1 MLQIVRASDAVLEAH
16 VLRGNREIT
25 DERPASAFNWTRSSG
40 DAIADATWNNA
51 HRSMKQITLTTAEIN
66 GNMQFSCAYTETE
79 GSYGTVQV
87 NDSLMASHTPATAD
101 ANDVFTI
108 ENGMLKVTTST
119 TNGTDYALNA
129 GTLSVNNGFTGT
141 LTSTATFNNDVQT
154 REIDFIYDH
163 NGMRTAKIV
172 SENGRVEMT
181 EYTLHGK
188 LITHLTKRTVDE
200 NGAES
205 TEELHFFYDA
215 QSRPA
220 FVEYDGAMYRYIHN
234 LQSDIVAIVDTVGNP
249 VVEYKY
255 DAWGKSISITG
266 SLKTSLGQ
274 LNPFRYRGY
283 VWNEE
288 TELYYLKNRYY
299 CVAYDR
305 FLNMDTYLDAY
316 SIGGHNLFAYCKNVP
331 ILFFDPSGKLCEISA
346 GPVGNPKYTVT
357 EALLRA
363 GIPVT
368 KVYKETKELAYGPL
382 ETTTIVRFI
391 PTGSREFESVSS
403 RQRQKEP
410 SGLSLA
416 INILPYEKIAEM
428 TANPVL
434 IALAPH
440 ISMAIC
446 VGSVL
451 SFGIDRSETYMNN
464 QLVDV
469 IDEAKKS
476 GTGIVHVQKT
486 IADLS
491 TGNMVSKESWEN
503 WSDWDLYN

>member
-1 MLQIVRASDAVLEAH
+1 M
-16 VLRGNREIT
+16 
-25 DERPASAFNWTRSSG
+25 
-40 DAIADATWNNA
+40 
-51 HRSMKQITLTTAEIN
+51 
-66 GNMQFSCAYTETE
+66 
-79 GSYGTVQV
+79 
-87 NDSLMASHTPATAD
+87 
-101 ANDVFTI
+101 
-108 ENGMLKVTTST
+108 
-119 TNGTDYALNA
+119 
-129 GTLSVNNGFTGT
+129 NNGFTGT
-141 LTSTATFNNDVQT
+141 LTSTATFSDEAQT
-154 REIDFIYDH
+154 REIDFIYNH

-172 SENGRVEMT
+172 SENGRVEIT

-200 NGAES
+200 NGEES

-234 LQSDIVAIVDTVGNP
+234 LQSDIVAIVDTAGNL

-255 DAWGKSISITG
+255 DAWGKPISITG
-266 SLKTSLGQ
+266 SLKTSLDE

-283 VWNEE
+283 MYDKESW
-288 TELYYLKNRYY
+288 LHYLIRRYY
-299 CVAYDR
+299 NAIHNR
-305 FLNMDTYLDAY
+305 FLNMDTYMDTYNILGY
-316 SIGGHNLFAYCKNVP
+316 NLFAYCKNVP
-331 ILFFDPSGKLCEISA
+331 ILFFDPSGELCEISA

-391 PTGSREFESVSS
+391 PTGSREFESISS
-403 RQRQKEP
+403 RQRQEGP

-416 INILPYEKIAEM
+416 ISMIPYGRLAEM
-428 TANPVL
+428 TENS
-434 IALAPH
+434 IFIYLAPY
-440 ISMAIC
+440 ISTSIC
-446 VGSVL
+446 VGLVL
-451 SFGIDRSETYMNN
+451 SFGMDRSETYMNN

-469 IDEAKKS
+469 VDEAKTS
-476 GTGIVHVQKT
+476 GTGIVYVQKT

-491 TGNMVSKESWEN
+491 MGNIVRIESWEN
-503 WSDWDLYN
+503 WRDWDLYN